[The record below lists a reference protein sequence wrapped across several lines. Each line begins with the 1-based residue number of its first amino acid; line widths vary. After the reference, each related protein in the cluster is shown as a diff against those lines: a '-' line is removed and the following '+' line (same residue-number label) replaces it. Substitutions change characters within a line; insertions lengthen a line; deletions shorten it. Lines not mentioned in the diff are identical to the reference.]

1 VDTLFKIGDQ
11 IIYPMQGAAVI
22 DSIEERE
29 IEGRTQQYFVLHIS
43 TNDMKLMIPKANVSN
58 SNIRLIGDQ
67 ALLETV
73 LDDFSNGEPD
83 HFSSWKQRYDSN
95 MKKLKSGE
103 LLAGAQ
109 VVRDLTLQN
118 KEKKLNSSEKQM
130 LDNAK
135 KMFIS
140 EISLIKGISHNQ
152 ATEYF
157 NETLG

>member
-1 VDTLFKIGDQ
+1 MFKIGDQ
-11 IIYPMQGAAVI
+11 IIYPMHGAAVI
-22 DSIEERE
+22 DSIEEKE
-29 IEGRTQQYFVLHIS
+29 IEGKIQQYYVIHVS
-43 TNDMKLMIPKANVSN
+43 TNDMKLMIPKGNLTN
-58 SNIRLIGDQ
+58 SKIRLVGDQ
-67 ALLETV
+67 TLLETV
-73 LDDFSNGEPD
+73 LYDFSNGEPD

-103 LLAGAQ
+103 FLAGAQ

-152 ATEYF
+152 ASDYI
-157 NETLG
+157 NEALS

>member
-1 VDTLFKIGDQ
+1 MFNIGDQ
-11 IIYPMQGAAVI
+11 IIYPMHGAAVI
-22 DSIEERE
+22 DSIEEKE
-29 IEGRTQQYFVLHIS
+29 IEGKVQLYYVIHIS
-43 TNDMKLMIPKANVSN
+43 TNGMKLMIPKGNVSN
-58 SNIRLIGDQ
+58 SNIRLVSDQ
-67 ALLETV
+67 TLLDTV
-73 LDDFSNGEPD
+73 LDDFSHGEPD
-83 HFSSWKQRYDSN
+83 QFASWKQRYDSN

-140 EISLIKGISHNQ
+140 EISLIKGISQNQ

-157 NETLG
+157 NETLV